1 MSRLHDPA
9 WHRERATRFAPGDRV
24 ARILR
29 ADPFGG
35 QVATA
40 MYGTV
45 LRVHPTRKVGLGGVC
60 AYVTV
65 RWDNGHEGR
74 VEDRW
79 LLKATE
85 AT

>member
-1 MSRLHDPA
+1 
-9 WHRERATRFAPGDRV
+9 
-24 ARILR
+24 
-29 ADPFGG
+29 
-35 QVATA
+35 

-79 LLKATE
+79 LLKAME